1 MSSRSLTDLSI
12 RATYRTGANNA
23 DPVADFL
30 EPCLAVSVNYDRL
43 SGYFSS
49 RILALAAEGLGL
61 FISGSG
67 KMRLIMSAHLTPDD
81 FKRLSDHFESEI
93 DYAHLFEKYLDDASL
108 LGSALEKHHFE
119 AMCWLLKEERLEIRI
134 VAFEQSAESIGDP
147 IFHPKVGIFTDAQGN
162 GISFSGSVNETAAG
176 WTGNIE
182 EFKVFKS
189 WGGESQEEYFQGDK
203 ESFDFYWN
211 GGASPHFVTVP
222 LSAALK
228 TGLIEKA
235 PVDRPTLKPKVE
247 PVSEPVVPVLR
258 NYQLSAIDSWIA
270 NGHKGILAMAT
281 GTGKTKT
288 AKGCIEEVIAL
299 GPSLIVITA
308 PYQHIAKQWMDE
320 LSFLKPQ
327 MASGINDWRSA
338 LKTKETQKK
347 LGWIKNICVIAVQNT
362 AASDNFTSTIERLS
376 SQFENVLFVGDEVHG
391 LGATAFQN
399 AMQPYFNM
407 RLGLSATPDR
417 YFDEVGTEVLIEYF
431 DKTVFHFLTSEALA
445 WRDPI
450 TGARALCDYK
460 YLPEFVE
467 LDDSELQQ
475 YEDFSAKIAKYS
487 GRKLEK
493 DEQKVLESLL
503 FKRAAVIKCAKS
515 KVPKLENLI
524 SETEIEIAH
533 TLIYCFDMEQLLAVS
548 AALHKLGITFQK
560 ITGEESNSPEPRFNG
575 LSERDWILKQFGLGT
590 TKILLAI
597 KCLDEGVDVPQA
609 KLAYI
614 LASSGN
620 PREFIQRRGR
630 LLRPAENKE
639 YAILHDL
646 VVLPRE
652 NQTSAV
658 ASILRKET
666 SRILSLA
673 KDALNFEEVKQMML
687 DNGLEIEQEEED
699 N

>member
-1 MSSRSLTDLSI
+1 
-12 RATYRTGANNA
+12 
-23 DPVADFL
+23 VADFL

-49 RILALAAEGLGL
+49 RILALAAEGLGE
-61 FISGSG
+61 FIAGSG

-81 FKRLSDHFESEI
+81 FKKLTAYFENEI
-93 DYAHLFEKYLDDASL
+93 DYSHLFENYLDDVTKLS
-108 LGSALEKHHFE
+108 SALEKNHFE

-134 VAFEQSAESIGDP
+134 VAFEQSEEYGGDP
-147 IFHPKVGIFTDAQGN
+147 IFHPKVGIFTDALGN

-189 WGGESQEEYFQGDK
+189 WGGESQEEYFKGDRD
-203 ESFDFYWN
+203 SFDFYWN
-211 GGASPHFVTVP
+211 GGASPNFITVP
-222 LSAALK
+222 LAEALRD
-228 TGLIEKA
+228 GLIEKA
-235 PVDRPTLKPKVE
+235 PTDRPGMKREVE
-247 PVSEPVVPVLR
+247 SSPAQEVPVLR
-258 NYQLSAIDSWIA
+258 NYQLTAIDAWIA

-288 AKGCIEEVIAL
+288 AKGCIEEVLAL
-299 GPSLIVITA
+299 GSCLVVVTA

-320 LSFLKPQ
+320 LNFLKPQ
-327 MASGINDWRSA
+327 MASGNNDWRSA
-338 LKTKETQKK
+338 LATKETQKK
-347 LGWIKNICVIAVQNT
+347 LGWIKNVCVIAVQNT

-376 SQFENVLFVGDEVHG
+376 TQFENVLFVGDEVHG

-399 AMQPYFNM
+399 AMQPFFNM

-417 YFDEVGTEVLIEYF
+417 YFDEVGTDVLIQYF
-431 DKTVFHFLTSEALA
+431 DKTVFQFLTSEALA
-445 WRDPI
+445 WRDPE

-475 YEDFSAKIAKYS
+475 YEEFSAKIAKYS
-487 GRKLEK
+487 GRKLDK
-493 DEQKVLESLL
+493 DEQKVLEGLL

-515 KVPKLENLI
+515 KVPKFEQLI
-524 SETEIEIAH
+524 SETDIEIAH
-533 TLIYCFDMEQLLAVS
+533 TLVYCFDMEQLFSVS
-548 AALHKLGITFQK
+548 EVLHKQGITFQK

-575 LSERDWILKQFGLGT
+575 LSERDWILKQFGLGI

-630 LLRPAENKE
+630 LLRPSENKDF
-639 YAILHDL
+639 AILHDL

-673 KDALNFEEVKQMML
+673 KDALNYEEVIQLML
-687 DNGLEIEQEEED
+687 ENGLEIEHEEEE

>member
-1 MSSRSLTDLSI
+1 MTSPSLKELKV

-30 EPCLAVSVNYDRL
+30 EPCLAVSAKYDRL

-49 RILALAAEGLGL
+49 RILALAAEGLSE
-61 FISGSG
+61 FIAGSG
-67 KMRLIMSAHLTPDD
+67 NMRLIMSAHLTPDD
-81 FKRLSDHFESEI
+81 FRNLSSYFLAET
-93 DYAHLFEKYLDDASL
+93 DYSHLFVNYLNDTAL
-108 LGSALEKHHFE
+108 LTSAIEKHHFE
-119 AMCWLLKEERLEIRI
+119 AMCWLLKENRLEIRI
-134 VAFEQSAESIGDP
+134 VAFEQGEATGAP
-147 IFHPKVGIFTDAQGN
+147 IFHPKVGIFTDALGDS
-162 GISFSGSVNETAAG
+162 ISFSGSVNETAAG

-189 WGGESQEEYFQGDK
+189 WADESQQEYFQGDRD
-203 ESFDFYWN
+203 SFDFYWN
-211 GGASPHFVTVP
+211 GGASPTFVTVP
-222 LSAALK
+222 LSKALQD
-228 TGLIEKA
+228 GLIDQA
-235 PVDRPTLKPKVE
+235 PVDRPTLKRDD
-247 PVSEPVVPVLR
+247 SQTSDLVVAKLR
-258 NYQLSAIDSWIA
+258 NYQESAIEAWVS

-288 AKGCIEEVIAL
+288 AKGCIEEVLNL
-299 GPSLIVITA
+299 GTCLVVVTA

-327 MASGINDWRSA
+327 IASGNNDWRSA
-338 LKTKETQKK
+338 LANKEQQKK
-347 LGWIKNICVIAVQNT
+347 LGWIRNVCVVAVQNT
-362 AASDNFTSTIERLS
+362 AASENFTSAIEGLS
-376 SQFENVLFVGDEVHG
+376 TLFDNVLFVGDEVHG

-399 AMQPYFNM
+399 AMQPFFNM

-417 YFDEVGTEVLIEYF
+417 YFDEVGTEVLVEYF
-431 DKTVFHFLTSEALA
+431 DRTVYQFLTSEALA
-445 WRDPI
+445 WRDPV

-460 YLPEFVE
+460 YFPEFVE
-467 LDDSELQQ
+467 LADSELQQ
-475 YEDFSAKIAKYS
+475 YEEFSAKIAKYS
-487 GRKLEK
+487 GRKLDK
-493 DEQKVLESLL
+493 DEQKALEGLL
-503 FKRAAVIKCAKS
+503 FKRAADIKCAGS
-515 KVPKLENLI
+515 KIPKLESLI
-524 SETEIEIAH
+524 SESDIEIAH

-548 AALHKLGITFQK
+548 EILHRNGITFQK
-560 ITGEESNSPEPRFNG
+560 ITGEESNSPDPRYNG

-630 LLRPAENKE
+630 LLRPAANKDF
-639 YAILHDL
+639 AILHDF
-646 VVLPRE
+646 VVLPTAHS
-652 NQTSAV
+652 TSAV

-666 SRILSLA
+666 SRILGLA
-673 KDALNFEEVKQMML
+673 KDALNFEDVKQLML
-687 DNGLEIEQEEED
+687 DNGLEMPEEQDE